1 MKRRGVEI
9 VVGIFVLAGVA
20 CLVYVSLVLGQVG
33 WFGSKEYDLYANFD
47 NVEGLLFGA
56 TVEIAGVQV
65 GRVRGIELDE
75 DHARVTLAIKAKYEL
90 DNEVICSVRTKG
102 VIGEK
107 FLRLEPGGG
116 EKKLKNGDTITE
128 TVSGVDIMD
137 LVGQFV
143 HGDV

>member
-1 MKRRGVEI
+1 MRKRGIEI
-9 VVGIFVLAGVA
+9 TVGLFVLAGVA
-20 CLVYVSLVLGQVG
+20 CLIYISLVLGQVG
-33 WFGSKEYDLYANFD
+33 WFGSKEYDVYAKFD
-47 NVEGLLFGA
+47 NIEGLLFGA

-65 GRVRGIELDE
+65 GRVRGIALEDE
-75 DHARVTLAIKAKYEL
+75 RAKVTLAIKSSVEL
-90 DNEVICSVRTKG
+90 DNEVICSIRTKG

-137 LVGQFV
+137 LVSQFV

>member
-1 MKRRGVEI
+1 MRKRGIEI
-9 VVGIFVLAGVA
+9 TVGLFVLAGVA
-20 CLVYVSLVLGQVG
+20 CLIYISLVLGQVG
-33 WFGSKEYDLYANFD
+33 WFGSKEYDVYAKFD
-47 NVEGLLFGA
+47 NIEGLLFGA

-65 GRVRGIELDE
+65 GRVRGIALEDE
-75 DHARVTLAIKAKYEL
+75 RAKVTLAIKSSVDL
-90 DNEVICSVRTKG
+90 DNEVICSIRTKG

-137 LVGQFV
+137 LVSQFV

>member
-1 MKRRGVEI
+1 MKKRRIEVA
-9 VVGIFVLAGVA
+9 VGLFVLAG
-20 CLVYVSLVLGQVG
+20 LGSLIYISLVLGQVG
-33 WFGSKEYDLYANFD
+33 WFGSKEYDVYAKFD

-65 GRVRGIELDE
+65 GRVRGIELIE
-75 DHARVTLAIKAKYEL
+75 DQAQVTLAVKSVFEL
-90 DNEVICSVRTKG
+90 DNEVICSIRTKG

-116 EKKLKNGDTITE
+116 EKILKQGDTITE

-137 LVGQFV
+137 LVSQFV

>member
-1 MKRRGVEI
+1 MKRRGIEI
-9 VVGIFVLAGVA
+9 VVGLFVLAGMA
-20 CLVYVSLVLGQVG
+20 CLIYISLSLGQVG
-33 WFGSKEYDLYANFD
+33 WFGSKEYDVYAKFD
-47 NVEGLLFGA
+47 NIEGLLFGA

-65 GRVRGIELDE
+65 GRVRGIQLIEDE
-75 DHARVTLAIKAKYEL
+75 AQVTLAIKAGIEI
-90 DNEVICSVRTKG
+90 DNEVICSIRTKG

-116 EKKLKNGDTITE
+116 EKTLQNGDTITE

-137 LVGQFV
+137 LVSQFV

>member
-9 VVGIFVLAGVA
+9 TVGLFVLAGVG
-20 CLVYVSLVLGQVG
+20 CLIYISLVLGQVG
-33 WFGSKEYDLYANFD
+33 WFGSKEYDVYAKFD

-65 GRVRGIELDE
+65 GRVRGIELVE
-75 DHARVTLAIKAKYEL
+75 DQAKVTLAIKSGVNL
-90 DNEVICSVRTKG
+90 DNEVICSIRTKG

-116 EKKLKNGDTITE
+116 EKTLGQGDTITE

-137 LVGQFV
+137 LVSQFV

>member
-1 MKRRGVEI
+1 MKRRGVE
-9 VVGIFVLAGVA
+9 VTVGLFVLAGVG
-20 CLVYVSLVLGQVG
+20 CLIYISLVLGQVG
-33 WFGSKEYDLYANFD
+33 WFGSKEYDVYAKFD
-47 NVEGLLFGA
+47 SIEGLLFGA

-65 GRVRGIELDE
+65 GRVRGIKLVD
-75 DHARVTLAIKAKYEL
+75 DQAQVTLAIKSDVKL
-90 DNEVICSVRTKG
+90 DNEVICSIRTKG

-116 EKKLKNGDTITE
+116 EKNLKQGDTITE

-137 LVGQFV
+137 LVSQFV